1 MAKINNIIR
10 LIDYKNA
17 TDLYAQIDSD
27 LETCRA
33 DYRIYKLHTLQN
45 ISPNKALVIMEEDT
59 DRMPV
64 YFFYKY
70 VGDEKWKYEELE
82 FDAMPSGNMIMS
94 VQELQTL
101 KLLGELSLD
110 GEDYIIDKIE
120 YCIEAT
126 GEKYANIILKYNYK
140 ESEK

>member
-1 MAKINNIIR
+1 
-10 LIDYKNA
+10 
-17 TDLYAQIDSD
+17 
-27 LETCRA
+27 
-33 DYRIYKLHTLQN
+33 
-45 ISPNKALVIMEEDT
+45 MEEDT
-59 DRMPV
+59 DRMSV

-70 VGDEKWKYEELE
+70 VSDEKWKYEELE

-101 KLLGELSLD
+101 KTLGELSLD

-140 ESEK
+140 ESEE